1 MKAHLNS
8 KVICTAILA
17 LASFAALAHDP
28 TARCMEGLSA
38 EPRLSP
44 IADKVALVRSSQP
57 FVQRVS
63 ERTANAEE
71 RAAIAVWMSL
81 RAKCYDAGAG
91 HRRALSTPQEIAY
104 VRSVFVFQQML
115 AAELQSGRIGYAEYN
130 RRRAELVQSAGQEI

>member
-1 MKAHLNS
+1 MKAKL
-8 KVICTAILA
+8 ICTAVLA
-17 LASFAALAHDP
+17 LASFAALAQDP

-71 RAAIAVWMSL
+71 RASIAVWMNL
-81 RAKCYDAGAG
+81 RAKCYDAGAE

-115 AAELQSGRIGYAEYN
+115 VAELQSGRIGYAEYN